1 VKRGEAGFLTAFLMV
16 VLCCG
21 GMEQKFSP
29 LFQSASMRD
38 RLTDGHPESPL
49 LLYVG
54 RLGAEKKLKTL
65 RYVRLRYI

>member
-1 VKRGEAGFLTAFLMV
+1 
-16 VLCCG
+16 
-21 GMEQKFSP
+21 
-29 LFQSASMRD
+29 MRD

-65 RYVRLRYI
+65 RYVQDYYLYILYIMINQ

>member
-1 VKRGEAGFLTAFLMV
+1 
-16 VLCCG
+16 
-21 GMEQKFSP
+21 MEQKFSP
-29 LFQSASMRD
+29 LFKSAAMRE

-65 RYVRLRYI
+65 RYVMISIYI